1 MHDDFSYISA
11 VELARRIRAR
21 EVSPVEVV
29 TSLLARI
36 DVINPKLNAFVHLF
50 RDEAL
55 TKAKAA
61 EQALSSGR
69 EFGPLH
75 GVPVAIKDL
84 FDYKAGAPNTFGC
97 KPCAGFVPD
106 VSATYVQALENAGAI
121 ILGKT
126 NTPEFGHKGI
136 TDNLLWGPTS
146 TPFDL
151 TRNAGGSS
159 GGSAAAVAAGLVPL
173 AQGSDA
179 GGSIRIPAAWCG
191 VYGYKASYGRVAAV
205 YRPDGF
211 VSHAPFIH
219 AGPLA
224 RSVDDAALMLNVMAQ
239 PHPRDPL
246 SLPDRGLDYLHEA
259 RRSIKGW
266 KIAYS
271 PNLDVFPVEPNVA
284 RVVDAALEG
293 FRQAGAIV
301 ETVKLGLKRSQEELS
316 ALWNRQMSV
325 LYAEIAESFKAT
337 GLDLL
342 GDHRNALPQ
351 EFIGLIEGG
360 RRISALT
367 YKLDDIIRTEIVDC
381 FQDVLDR
388 YDVLV
393 TPTLTTSPVRNATDG
408 RTLGPA
414 QVNGI
419 AVDPCIGWC
428 LTYPVN
434 FGGNPAA
441 SIPAGL
447 DNLGLP
453 VGLQIIGRRHD
464 DSTVLAVSRAFEEQR
479 PWASTYLQL
488 ASLLDGSASPN
499 PRVPWATP
507 AGSLGMRTQ

>member
-1 MHDDFSYISA
+1 MNDDFAYVSA

-21 EVSPVEVV
+21 EVSPVAVV
-29 TSLLARI
+29 SSLLDRI
-36 DVINPKLNAFVHLF
+36 DAINPKINAFVCLF

-55 TKAKAA
+55 AKAKAA
-61 EQALSSGR
+61 EQSLNSGR
-69 EFGPLH
+69 DVGPLH

-97 KPCAGFVPD
+97 KPCAGFIPE
-106 VSATYVQALENAGAI
+106 VSATYVQALEDAGAI

-211 VSHAPFIH
+211 LSHTPFIH
-219 AGPLA
+219 AGPLT
-224 RSVDDAALMLNVMAQ
+224 RSVDDAALMLNVMARH
-239 PHPRDPL
+239 HPRDPL
-246 SLPDRGLDYLHEA
+246 SLPDSGVDYQQAA
-259 RRSIKGW
+259 RRSIKGL

-271 PNLDVFPVEPNVA
+271 PDLDVFPVDDNVA
-284 RVVDAALEG
+284 RVVEAALEG

-301 ETVKLGLKRSQEELS
+301 VPVKLGLKRTQADLS

-325 LYAEIAESFKAT
+325 LYAEVAEIFKRA

-342 GDHRNALPQ
+342 GDHRNALPP

-360 RRISALT
+360 GQISALA
-367 YKLDDIIRTEIVDC
+367 YKLDDIIRTEVVDC
-381 FQDVLDR
+381 FQDVFDR
-388 YDVLV
+388 YDALV
-393 TPTLTTSPVRNATDG
+393 TPTLATSPVRNASDG
-408 RTLGPA
+408 RTLGPSK
-414 QVNGI
+414 VNGI
-419 AVDPCIGWC
+419 MVDPCIGWC

-447 DNLGLP
+447 DDLGLP

-464 DSTVLAVSRAFEEQR
+464 DSTVLAISRAFEQQR
-479 PWASTYLQL
+479 PWASTYPQ
-488 ASLLDGSASPN
+488 AARLLRD
-499 PRVPWATP
+499 
-507 AGSLGMRTQ
+507 

>member
-1 MHDDFSYISA
+1 MHDDFAYVSA

-36 DVINPKLNAFVHLF
+36 DAINPKLNAFVHLF

-55 TKAKAA
+55 IKAQVA

-69 EFGPLH
+69 AVGPLH

-106 VSATYVQALENAGAI
+106 VSATYVHALENAGAI

-191 VYGYKASYGRVAAV
+191 VYGYKASYGRVAAA

-211 VSHAPFIH
+211 LSHTPFIH

-224 RSVDDAALMLNVMAQ
+224 RSVNDAALMLNVMAR
-239 PHPRDPL
+239 HDPRDPL
-246 SLPDRGLDYLHEA
+246 SLPDSGLDYLQEA
-259 RRSIKGW
+259 QRSIKGW

-271 PNLDVFPVEPNVA
+271 PDLDVFPVDHNVA
-284 RVVDAALEG
+284 RVVETALDG
-293 FRQAGAIV
+293 FRQAGATV
-301 ETVKLGLKRSQEELS
+301 ETVKLGLKRSQSELS

-325 LYAEIAESFKAT
+325 LYAEVAEIFKRA
-337 GLDLL
+337 GLDLTCE
-342 GDHRNALPQ
+342 HRNALPQ
-351 EFIGLIEGG
+351 EFIDLIEGG
-360 RRISALT
+360 RRISALD
-367 YKLDDIIRTEIVDC
+367 YKLDDIIRSEVVDC
-381 FQDVLDR
+381 FQDVFDR
-388 YDVLV
+388 CDLLV
-393 TPTLTTSPVRNATDG
+393 TPTLASSPVRNASDG

-414 QVNGI
+414 TVNGI

-428 LTYPVN
+428 LTYPLN

-447 DNLGLP
+447 DEQGLP

-464 DSTVLAVSRAFEEQR
+464 DSTVLAASRAFEQFR
-479 PWASTYLQL
+479 PWAASYLKVANLQK
-488 ASLLDGSASPN
+488 G
-499 PRVPWATP
+499 
-507 AGSLGMRTQ
+507 